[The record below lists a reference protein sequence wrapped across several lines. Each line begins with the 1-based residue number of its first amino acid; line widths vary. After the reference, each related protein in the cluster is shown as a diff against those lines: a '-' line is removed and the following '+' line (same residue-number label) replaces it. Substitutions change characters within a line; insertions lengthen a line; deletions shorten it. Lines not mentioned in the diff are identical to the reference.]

1 MISETRHADKKMKL
15 GEVCN
20 LILGQSPSS
29 DSYNTDGVGLPFYQ
43 GNADFGEDHPTPRV
57 WCNEPKKVAL
67 PGDILISVRAPI
79 GAINVADE
87 KCCIGRGVAAIEP
100 YCKIVSRDFLKQ
112 QLLAKR
118 AMLESRGTGSTFKAV
133 GKRAL
138 LDFPIRVYP
147 LPEQA
152 HIEQQFKQALSSISA
167 YRHYLTLL
175 DALVK
180 SRFIELFGDP
190 DNTIYR
196 VGTVEDIADVTVG
209 VVIKP
214 KRYYTEDSLNG
225 VKAFRSL
232 NVGEMHVKDSDWVYF
247 TREGNQE
254 CSKSML
260 KEGDVL
266 IVRSGYPGTSCV
278 VPIEFEGCNAV
289 DLIIA
294 RPDKSQITPGYLAA
308 FNNGNY
314 VKSLVAR
321 QSVGSAQKHFNVGF
335 YKKMKLPI
343 PPIEVQMEFI
353 DFMRQVDK
361 SKSIARKQIEKLQ
374 LLYDSLA
381 QEYFGD

>member
-1 MISETRHADKKMKL
+1 MKL

-152 HIEQQFKQALSSISA
+152 HIEQQFKQVLSSISA
-167 YRHYLTLL
+167 CRHYLTLL

-180 SRFIELFGDP
+180 SRFAEMFGDP
-190 DNTIYR
+190 YDSERWPMMPLGALYNVKSSKRIY
-196 VGTVEDIADVTVG
+196 A
-209 VVIKP
+209 
-214 KRYYTEDSLNG
+214 
-225 VKAFRSL
+225 
-232 NVGEMHVKDSDWVYF
+232 
-247 TREGNQE
+247 REQA
-254 CSKSML
+254 
-260 KEGDVL
+260 KEGVPFYRLADIGNL
-266 IVRSGYPGTSCV
+266 IDGKRADSGSFISDERFDDLANSGY
-278 VPIEFEGCNAV
+278 VPIAGDILVTARGTLGKCYVIRASDRFYFQDGMITWLSQTEASPMSDYLIQIFRNNEFISQLNDSCSGTTV
-289 DLIIA
+289 KYLSISDLAKVRI
-294 RPDKSQITPGYLAA
+294 P
-308 FNNGNY
+308 
-314 VKSLVAR
+314 
-321 QSVGSAQKHFNVGF
+321 
-335 YKKMKLPI
+335 M
-343 PPIEVQMEFI
+343 PPIELQQQLIGFVQE
-353 DFMRQVDK
+353 VDK